1 MGQTTTSIARSAAWE
16 GNRMELPEREVWN
29 ARRALMYPVG
39 QLWAEEKES
48 LEKKEGDLLSRK
60 TRE

>member
-1 MGQTTTSIARSAAWE
+1 
-16 GNRMELPEREVWN
+16 MELPERDVWN

-39 QLWAEEKES
+39 QLWAEKKES
-48 LEKKEGDLLSRK
+48 LEEKEGDMLSRK